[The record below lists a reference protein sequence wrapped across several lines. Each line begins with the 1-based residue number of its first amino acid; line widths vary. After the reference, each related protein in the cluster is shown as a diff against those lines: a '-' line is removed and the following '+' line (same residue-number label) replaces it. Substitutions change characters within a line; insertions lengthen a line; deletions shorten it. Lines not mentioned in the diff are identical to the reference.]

1 MANDYYQTLGVSKT
15 ASADEIKKA
24 YRKLAV
30 KYHPDKN
37 PGDKSAE
44 EKFKQVSEAYD
55 VLSDPKKRK
64 QYDQF
69 GSDYFRA
76 GGPSAGGAGGAYGGA
91 GGGFR
96 DPYDIFSQVFG
107 GAYGSGGGANAE
119 MFENLFSGGSS
130 RRGRRASAQG
140 GRNGADL
147 QYKLEIS
154 FDEAVHGT
162 DKRVRLAKYDICAA
176 CSGTGSQPG
185 YAKTPCPQCGGSES
199 LSREQVKKIT
209 DFLTANSVKDYG
221 EFYRNVQTDFAYYKP
236 KSVSEM

>member
-1 MANDYYQTLGVSKT
+1 MAKDYYQILGVSKT

-55 VLSDPKKRK
+55 VLSDDKKRK

-69 GSDYFRA
+69 GADYFRA
-76 GGPSAGGAGGAYGGA
+76 GGPSGGGAGAYGPGA

-107 GAYGSGGGANAE
+107 GAYGSEGVNAE
-119 MFENLFSGGSS
+119 MFENLFGGSS
-130 RRGRRASAQG
+130 RRGRRSSAQNG
-140 GRNGADL
+140 GKNGADL

-162 DKRVRLAKYDICAA
+162 DKRIRRAKYDVCAT

-185 YAKTPCPQCGGSES
+185 
-199 LSREQVKKIT
+199 
-209 DFLTANSVKDYG
+209 
-221 EFYRNVQTDFAYYKP
+221 
-236 KSVSEM
+236 

>member
-91 GGGFR
+91 AAASGTLMTSSARSSEALTAPAAEPTRRCLKISSAAAHPAEAGGLPHRAAETARISSISLRFR
-96 DPYDIFSQVFG
+96 SMKPFTARTNESVLPNTIY
-107 GAYGSGGGANAE
+107 ARRA
-119 MFENLFSGGSS
+119 
-130 RRGRRASAQG
+130 RGRAAS
-140 GRNGADL
+140 RDMP
-147 QYKLEIS
+147 KR
-154 FDEAVHGT
+154 
-162 DKRVRLAKYDICAA
+162 RVRSAA
-176 CSGTGSQPG
+176 AAEAYPRAMAFSCRNSHVRHVTAQ
-185 YAKTPCPQCGGSES
+185 A
-199 LSREQVKKIT
+199 SRSRIHVNPVRER
-209 DFLTANSVKDYG
+209 A
-221 EFYRNVQTDFAYYKP
+221 E
-236 KSVSEM
+236 